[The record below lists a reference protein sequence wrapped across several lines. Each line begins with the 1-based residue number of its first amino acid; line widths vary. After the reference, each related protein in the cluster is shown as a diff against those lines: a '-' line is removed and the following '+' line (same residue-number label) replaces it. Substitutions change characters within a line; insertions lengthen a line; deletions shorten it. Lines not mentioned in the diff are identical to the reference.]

1 MQKRRFVISGGG
13 SGGHIFPAIA
23 IANALKKEVPQAD
36 ILFVGA
42 KGKMEMEKVP
52 KAGYPIKGLWIS
64 GLQRSLTWKNLLF
77 PIKLISS
84 LWSARGIIKS
94 FRPDVVIG
102 VGGFASGPTLAM
114 AARMGVPTLVQE
126 QNSFPGLTNRWLA
139 GKVDKICVAYS
150 DMQRFFPPE
159 KLIETGNP
167 VRQDLEFQGG
177 EDQARISLNLAA
189 GKKTILIFGGSLGAG
204 TLNQA
209 MKSAY
214 DLLQKNDV
222 QVIWQ
227 IGKYYEQS
235 YMGCE
240 TAQLDNVNAMIFI
253 DDMAK
258 AYAAAD
264 LVVCRAGAL
273 TISEIS
279 LLGKPSIL
287 IPSPNVAE
295 DHQTKNARALTAV
308 EAAIMIEDSKAGAVL
323 MKEAIDLVHDAEKLK
338 ALGGR
343 IKTLARPEATKDI
356 VRVIL
361 NM

>member
-1 MQKRRFVISGGG
+1 MQKRRFIISGGG

-23 IANALKKEVPQAD
+23 IANALQQEVKEAD

-77 PIKLISS
+77 PIKLVSS
-84 LWSARGIIKS
+84 LWSARRILKS
-94 FRPDVVIG
+94 FQPDVVIG

-114 AARMGVPTLVQE
+114 AARMGIPTLVQE

-150 DMQRFFPPE
+150 DMQRYFPAE

-167 VRQDLEFQGG
+167 VRQDLDFQKGK
-177 EDQARISLNLAA
+177 EQARVDMQLQTD
-189 GKKTILIFGGSLGAG
+189 KKTILIFGGSLGAG
-204 TLNQA
+204 TLNEA
-209 MKSAY
+209 MKSAH
-214 DLLQKNDV
+214 DVLRKSDV
-222 QVIWQ
+222 QIIWQ
-227 IGKYYEQS
+227 IGKYYEQT

-240 TAQLDNVNAMIFI
+240 TAQLENISAMVFI

-279 LLGKPSIL
+279 LLGKPTIL

-295 DHQTKNARALTAV
+295 DHQTKNAKALTAV
-308 EAAIMIEDSKAGAVL
+308 DAAMMIEDSKAAAVL
-323 MKEAIDLVHDAEKLK
+323 IREAIDLVHDAEKLK

-343 IKTLARPEATKDI
+343 IKTLSRPNATKDI

>member
-1 MQKRRFVISGGG
+1 MQKRRFIISGGG

-23 IANALKKEVPQAD
+23 IANALQQEVKEAD

-77 PIKLISS
+77 PIKLVSS
-84 LWSARGIIKS
+84 LWSARRILKS
-94 FRPDVVIG
+94 FQPDVVIG

-114 AARMGVPTLVQE
+114 AARMGIPTLVQE

-150 DMQRFFPPE
+150 DMQRYFPAE

-167 VRQDLEFQGG
+167 VRQDLDFRNGKE
-177 EDQARISLNLAA
+177 QARVDMQLQTD
-189 GKKTILIFGGSLGAG
+189 KKTILIFGGSLGAG
-204 TLNQA
+204 TLNEA
-209 MKSAY
+209 MKSAH
-214 DLLQKNDV
+214 DV
-222 QVIWQ
+222 LRKSDIQIIWQ
-227 IGKYYEQS
+227 IGKYYEQT

-240 TAQLDNVNAMIFI
+240 TAQLENISAMVFI

-279 LLGKPSIL
+279 LLGKPTIL

-295 DHQTKNARALTAV
+295 DHQTKNAKALTAV
-308 EAAIMIEDSKAGAVL
+308 DAAMMIEDSKAAAVL
-323 MKEAIDLVHDAEKLK
+323 IREAIDLVHDAEKLK

-343 IKTLARPEATKDI
+343 IKTLSRPNATKDI

>member
-1 MQKRRFVISGGG
+1 MQKRRFIISGGG

-23 IANALKKEVPQAD
+23 IANALKQEVPDAD

-77 PIKLISS
+77 PIKLLSS

-114 AARMGVPTLVQE
+114 AARIGIPTLVQE

-139 GKVDKICVAYS
+139 GKVDKICVAYA
-150 DMQRFFPPE
+150 DMQQFFPAE

-167 VRQDLEFQGG
+167 VRQDLEFQGSQ
-177 EDQARISLNLAA
+177 EQARISLNLKSD
-189 GKKTILIFGGSLGAG
+189 KKTVLVFGGSLGAG
-204 TLNQA
+204 TLNEA

-214 DLLQKNDV
+214 GLLQSSEI

-227 IGKYYEQS
+227 VGKFYEQA
-235 YMGCE
+235 YMNCE
-240 TAQLDNVNAMIFI
+240 TAKLDNVTAMVFI

-264 LVVCRAGAL
+264 LVICRAGAL
-273 TISEIS
+273 TISEIC
-279 LLGKPSIL
+279 LLGKPTIL

-295 DHQTKNARALTAV
+295 DHQTKNAKALTAV
-308 EAAIMIEDSKAGAVL
+308 EAAIMIEDSRAGAVL
-323 MKEAIDLVHDAEKLK
+323 MREAIDLVHDAEKLQ

-343 IKTLARPEATKDI
+343 IKTLARPHATKDI

>member
-1 MQKRRFVISGGG
+1 MQKRRFIISGGG

-23 IANALKKEVPQAD
+23 IANALQQEVKEAD

-77 PIKLISS
+77 PIKLVSS
-84 LWSARGIIKS
+84 LWSARRILKS
-94 FRPDVVIG
+94 FQPDVVIG

-114 AARMGVPTLVQE
+114 AARMGIPTLVQE

-150 DMQRFFPPE
+150 DMQRYFPAE

-167 VRQDLEFQGG
+167 VRQDLDFQKGK
-177 EDQARISLNLAA
+177 EQARVDMQLQTD
-189 GKKTILIFGGSLGAG
+189 KKTILIFGGSLGAG
-204 TLNQA
+204 TLNEA
-209 MKSAY
+209 MKSAH
-214 DLLQKNDV
+214 DVLRKSDV
-222 QVIWQ
+222 QIIWQ
-227 IGKYYEQS
+227 IGKYYEKT

-240 TAQLDNVNAMIFI
+240 TAQLENISAMVFI

-279 LLGKPSIL
+279 LLGKPTIL
-287 IPSPNVAE
+287 IPSPNVSE
-295 DHQTKNARALTAV
+295 DHQTKNAKALTAV
-308 EAAIMIEDSKAGAVL
+308 DAAMMIEDSKAGAVL
-323 MKEAIDLVHDAEKLK
+323 IREAIDLVHDAEKLK

-343 IKTLARPEATKDI
+343 IKTLSRPNATKDI

>member
-1 MQKRRFVISGGG
+1 MQKRRFIISGGG

-23 IANALKKEVPQAD
+23 IANALKQEVSDAN

-77 PIKLISS
+77 PIKLVSS
-84 LWSARGIIKS
+84 LWSARRIIKS

-114 AARMGVPTLVQE
+114 AARMGIPTLVQE

-150 DMQRFFPPE
+150 DMQRYFPAE

-167 VRQDLEFQGG
+167 VRQDLEFLEGVH
-177 EDQARISLNLAA
+177 EARTTMNLAA
-189 GKKTILIFGGSLGAG
+189 DKKTILIFGGSLGAG
-204 TLNQA
+204 TLNEA

-214 DLLQKNDV
+214 ELLLNSDI

-227 IGKYYEQS
+227 IGKYYERA
-235 YMGCE
+235 YMECE
-240 TAQLDNVNAMIFI
+240 TAQLENVNAQVFI

-273 TISEIS
+273 TIAEIS
-279 LLGKPSIL
+279 LLGKPTIL

-295 DHQTKNARALTAV
+295 DHQTKNAKSLTAV
-308 EAAIMIEDSKAGAVL
+308 DAAMMIEDSKAGAVL
-323 MKEAIDLVHDAEKLK
+323 IKEAIDLVHDAEKLK
-338 ALGGR
+338 ALSGR
-343 IKTLARPEATKDI
+343 IKTLARPHATKDI